1 MVINWWNMF
10 NARVMGRG
18 KSAFSGL
25 FSNFKFIGIM
35 VLILLVTILM
45 VQYGDEV
52 MRTVPMSLTTWI
64 VILAVTSPVVFLR
77 ELIRMKK
84 NKLLGNN
91 KH

>member
-1 MVINWWNMF
+1 
-10 NARVMGRG
+10 
-18 KSAFSGL
+18 
-25 FSNFKFIGIM
+25 M

>member
-1 MVINWWNMF
+1 MSWAV
-10 NARVMGRG
+10 ASLL
-18 KSAFSGL
+18 SAA
-25 FSNFKFIGIM
+25 NFKFIGIM